1 MDSTISKSKAGAVHV
16 SMGLD
21 LVVVSPIRLLRIVVR
36 CLPLLN
42 SRAIVHGHGCL
53 PLPNY
58 SYAYVVVGL
67 VFVGWCCCLPLPG
80 RAHLLLPRKVK
91 CQIIRCE
98 VVGMWWMADAIS
110 KDSCRKMKTSSVR
123 LVTVKEGIF
132 TWRINLLEYIFLDMT
147 YLW

>member
-1 MDSTISKSKAGAVHV
+1 MLCCYCYYRREEDKYKRSPGQPPHAGYIDSYFVVVDSTISKSKAGAVHV

-67 VFVGWCCCLPLPG
+67 V
-80 RAHLLLPRKVK
+80 LLPSTSR
-91 CQIIRCE
+91 Q
-98 VVGMWWMADAIS
+98 GTFAATAQS
-110 KDSCRKMKTSSVR
+110 KMSNNT
-123 LVTVKEGIF
+123 L
-132 TWRINLLEYIFLDMT
+132 
-147 YLW
+147 